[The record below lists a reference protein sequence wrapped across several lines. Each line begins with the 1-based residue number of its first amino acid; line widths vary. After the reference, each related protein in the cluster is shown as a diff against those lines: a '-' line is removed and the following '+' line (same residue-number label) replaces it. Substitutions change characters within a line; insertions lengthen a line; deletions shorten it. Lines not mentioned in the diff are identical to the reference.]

1 MDSAIRQLHGWL
13 DSFFVGDPQMSA
25 SVGLGSDAIQILQER
40 IIQSPIQGIGRILA
54 AIIL

>member
-1 MDSAIRQLHGWL
+1 MDLTIRQLDGWPA
-13 DSFFVGDPQMSA
+13 SFFVGDPQMSA
-25 SVGLGSDAIQILQER
+25 SVGLCPDAIQILQER